1 MEVGGSSPPGDVVR
15 LALRVATLPPHSSR
29 EKLLDTAI
37 DEFERLAL
45 TKVEHVWT
53 GRGKEEFFNVLRQLG
68 ANDND
73 PVWQEAES
81 ILFRARRGAEKSA
94 VPAAPQ
100 VAQGA
105 LVNVNPQGQMT
116 DLLKPKSGT
125 AVGVPL
131 HKAGPFAAGEETVMS
146 ASETTP
152 QLPSASP
159 PPSRKPPSATS
170 AATATRPMEV
180 AAALS
185 PMVIPTAPRSHWSL
199 RTLPPPTQVM
209 LMTMPSPPSLPLLL
223 SFSPYFPHT

>member
-1 MEVGGSSPPGDVVR
+1 MCSLRTIEVGGSSPPGDVVR

-131 HKAGPFAAGEETVMS
+131 HKAGAFAAGKETVMS

-152 QLPSASP
+152 HSRPRLRLHRQG
-159 PPSRKPPSATS
+159 SRKVLR
-170 AATATRPMEV
+170 RPRPRPGRWR
-180 AAALS
+180 S
-185 PMVIPTAPRSHWSL
+185 PLH
-199 RTLPPPTQVM
+199 
-209 LMTMPSPPSLPLLL
+209 
-223 SFSPYFPHT
+223 